1 MKYIANILHNIT
13 KHRKILRKERPQV
26 KPHTEYGRI
35 RTDGSLR
42 EIAHHGSEEYP
53 FQFYDEDIW
62 QFDFHCVDWHWHPE
76 VELMFI
82 ETGKADFLIGSD
94 RHTLSSGTGVFIN
107 AQVVHRF
114 ESTESTRIPNIVF
127 SPALLSQE
135 ESLIYQKYIRPVLD
149 SPVKYQIFTFD
160 NPDQKE
166 ILDTLLSVFAIQRSE
181 HICEIRTVETLMRL
195 WRMIYESRGNIE
207 NAPMQQPSARTQAQL
222 QIMLQYIHKNYP
234 YQISLDDIA
243 NTVTLSKSSVLN
255 IFNKNIHTSPVNYLV
270 NYRLKCAAK
279 LLAITE
285 DSVLSIAHE
294 TGFENVG
301 YFCRK
306 FKDTFQL
313 TPGEYRKRKKDS
325 AQVLSG
331 RQSKD
336 NKR

>member
-1 MKYIANILHNIT
+1 M
-13 KHRKILRKERPQV
+13 

-82 ETGKADFLIGSD
+82 ETGRADFLIGSE
-94 RHTLSSGTGVFIN
+94 RHTLSSETGVFIN

-166 ILDTLLSVFAIQRSE
+166 ILGPRHSSRSCCS
-181 HICEIRTVETLMRL
+181 IYIKITRIRFPWMT
-195 WRMIYESRGNIE
+195 
-207 NAPMQQPSARTQAQL
+207 L
-222 QIMLQYIHKNYP
+222 QIPSH
-234 YQISLDDIA
+234 
-243 NTVTLSKSSVLN
+243 
-255 IFNKNIHTSPVNYLV
+255 
-270 NYRLKCAAK
+270 
-279 LLAITE
+279 
-285 DSVLSIAHE
+285 
-294 TGFENVG
+294 
-301 YFCRK
+301 
-306 FKDTFQL
+306 
-313 TPGEYRKRKKDS
+313 
-325 AQVLSG
+325 
-331 RQSKD
+331 
-336 NKR
+336 

>member
-13 KHRKILRKERPQV
+13 KHQKILRKERPQV

-160 NPDQKE
+160 DPDQKE
-166 ILDTLLSVFAIQRSE
+166 ILDTLLSVFAIQRLE

-207 NAPMQQPSARTQAQL
+207 NDPMQQPSARTQAQL

-331 RQSKD
+331 RQSKG